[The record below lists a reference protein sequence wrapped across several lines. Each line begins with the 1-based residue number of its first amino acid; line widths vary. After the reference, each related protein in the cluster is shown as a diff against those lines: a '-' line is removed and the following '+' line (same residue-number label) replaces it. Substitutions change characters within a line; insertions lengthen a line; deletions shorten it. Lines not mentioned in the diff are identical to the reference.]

1 MEIFWEVFIILD
13 AIKNICGS
21 WEEVKISTL
30 TGIWKQLIPSLMDD
44 IEWFKT
50 SVQKVTAD
58 MVETARELESGVEP
72 DNGTE
77 WLPAHE
83 TTLMDEEWPLMDE

>member
-1 MEIFWEVFIILD
+1 MIP
-13 AIKNICGS
+13 A
-21 WEEVKISTL
+21 L
-30 TGIWKQLIPSLMDD
+30 TDD
-44 IEWFKT
+44 FEGFRT
-50 SVQKVTAD
+50 SGEAVTAD

-77 WLPAHE
+77 WLPAHD